1 MSGRPWESAAG
12 PISSVR
18 APCSLLVLRTRFLP
32 TRRVVEVT
40 WARISN
46 CRLEPERTMLKPSL
60 QLRIGQQLTMT
71 PQLQQ
76 AIRLLQ
82 LPSLDLQAHVRETL
96 ETNVMLEAEDEL
108 ALDAPPDAAREREDV
123 PVEEKYAELDGHTAA
138 GDQREEPE
146 VEIADEAWGEQTSG
160 PSDSPW
166 SGEDD
171 RSGDFS
177 DQHGQTLQEQLIE
190 QLELAK
196 LSPVDL
202 AIARVITDA
211 ITDDGYLKDDLE
223 EVRLS
228 LLPEIEATIAD
239 VERVLAA
246 VRSLE
251 PAGVGARNLGECIAL
266 QLRQLHPD
274 TRARDIAI
282 RVALEHLDLVAGQ
295 QLVLLRRQL
304 RCSEGDLEM
313 ALALVRSCHPR
324 PGAAVNPAQA
334 EYVIPDVFVRRT
346 DHGWIGE
353 INQAT
358 VPRVRVNQ
366 SYANLISRAPDHAML
381 RTQLQEARWLM
392 RSLEIR
398 NETLVKVARCI
409 VQRQTSFFEIGEE
422 AMEPLILKDV
432 AEAVEMHESTISR
445 VTTAKYMHT
454 PRGVF
459 EFRYFFS
466 SHVAAADGTEMS
478 STAIRAKL
486 RKLISQENP
495 DNPLSDA
502 KLAEILSQE
511 GIPVARRT
519 VAKYREGMQIA
530 PSNERKRAAARAS

>member
-1 MSGRPWESAAG
+1 
-12 PISSVR
+12 
-18 APCSLLVLRTRFLP
+18 
-32 TRRVVEVT
+32 
-40 WARISN
+40 
-46 CRLEPERTMLKPSL
+46 MLKPSL

-96 ETNVMLEAEDEL
+96 ETNVMLEGEDEGL
-108 ALDAPPDAAREREDV
+108 EVPDAARDPEEL
-123 PVEEKYAELDGHTAA
+123 PVRLDEKYAELDGISTPV
-138 GDQREEPE
+138 DQRETPE

-160 PSDSPW
+160 PSDRAW
-166 SGEDD
+166 SGDDD

-177 DQHGQTLQEQLIE
+177 DQHSQTLQEQLIE

-196 LSPVDL
+196 LSAIDI
-202 AIARVITDA
+202 AIARVICDA
-211 ITDDGYLKDDLE
+211 ITDDGYLKDSIED
-223 EVRLS
+223 VCLS
-228 LLPEIEATIAD
+228 LLPEIQSTPAD
-239 VERVLAA
+239 VERVLKI
-246 VRSLE
+246 VQSLE
-251 PAGVGARNLGECIAL
+251 PVGVGARNLGECIAL
-266 QLRQLHPD
+266 QLRQLDPE
-274 TRARDIAI
+274 TPARDVAI

-295 QLVLLRRQL
+295 HLVLLRRQL
-304 RCSEGDLEM
+304 RCSESDLEM

-324 PGAAVNPAQA
+324 PGSAVNPTQAQ
-334 EYVIPDVFVRRT
+334 YVIPDVFVRRT
-346 DHGWIGE
+346 DHGWIVE

>member
-1 MSGRPWESAAG
+1 MSAKPSGCAAG

-18 APCSLLVLRTRFLP
+18 VPCSLLVLRNRFLP
-32 TRRVVEVT
+32 THRSVRCT

-46 CRLEPERTMLKPSL
+46 CRLGSERTMLKPSL

-108 ALDAPPDAAREREDV
+108 ALDAPPDTVREREDA
-123 PVEEKYAELDGHTAA
+123 PVEEKYAELDGHTAT

-228 LLPEIEATIAD
+228 LLPEIEATTAD

-246 VRSLE
+246 VQSLE

-282 RVALEHLDLVAGQ
+282 
-295 QLVLLRRQL
+295 
-304 RCSEGDLEM
+304 
-313 ALALVRSCHPR
+313 
-324 PGAAVNPAQA
+324 
-334 EYVIPDVFVRRT
+334 
-346 DHGWIGE
+346 
-353 INQAT
+353 
-358 VPRVRVNQ
+358 RVNQ

-398 NETLVKVARCI
+398 NETLIKVARCI
-409 VQRQTSFFEIGEE
+409 VQRQTSFFELGEE

-466 SHVAAADGTEMS
+466 SHVEAADGTEMS
-478 STAIRAKL
+478 STAIRAKIK
-486 RKLISQENP
+486 KLISQENP
-495 DNPLSDA
+495 ENPCSDS